1 MQCVGK
7 NGLQCVILGLLLVVK
22 EAKANVSFMEK

>member
-7 NGLQCVILGLLLVVK
+7 NGLQCVILGLLVVK